1 MTLAIVGWGTGE
13 LSGILLNLTEIA
25 PWPLEFSACRVTR
38 FDFASRGPA
47 SGCHRRKPAVR
58 QAKMLAKKDE
68 VAQATGWQ
76 TRG

>member
-47 SGCHRRKPAVR
+47 SGCHRVIGVSSEKACR
-58 QAKMLAKKDE
+58 QASQNA
-68 VAQATGWQ
+68 
-76 TRG
+76 R